1 MTGRFGPLDG
11 PLGASGLGRAMLPAS
26 AQERAREAARAAIPG
41 LDHLVPTAARKPREP
56 VLCGDLAMRI
66 GRDGTWYYQDSP
78 IGRKELVCLF
88 ASVLRREPDG
98 SYWLVTPAEK
108 GRIIVE
114 DVPFIA
120 VELFCSGSCDATLG
134 GHGQVLSFRT
144 NVDQVVSAGEHHP
157 IRVARDA
164 AANPTPYI
172 MVRDGLEARIS
183 RAVYYELVALAVPEV
198 VGGARVIGV
207 WSRNVF
213 FPLGDPEACQ
223 AP

>member
-1 MTGRFGPLDG
+1 MTGRYGPLDG
-11 PLGASGLGRAMLPAS
+11 PLGANRLGRAMLS
-26 AQERAREAARAAIPG
+26 ATDHDRTREAARAAIPG

-108 GRIIVE
+108 GRILVE
-114 DVPFIA
+114 DVPFLA
-120 VELFCSGSCDATLG
+120 VELFCSGACDGGLG
-134 GHGQVLSFRT
+134 RHDQVLSFRT
-144 NVDQVVSAGEHHP
+144 NVDQVVSAGEAHP
-157 IRVARDA
+157 IRVARDLA
-164 AANPTPYI
+164 GNPTPYI
-172 MVRDGLEARIS
+172 MVRDGLEARIN
-183 RAVYYELVALAVPEV
+183 RAVYYELVAMAVPEP
-198 VGGARVIGV
+198 VGGAVVLGV
-207 WSRNVF
+207 WSRNMF
-213 FPLGDPEACQ
+213 FPLGDPELSQ

>member
-1 MTGRFGPLDG
+1 MPSDEVCF
-11 PLGASGLGRAMLPAS
+11 PLGVGARSVVGGSPRDPDEARLG
-26 AQERAREAARAAIPG
+26 G
-41 LDHLVPTAARKPREP
+41 
-56 VLCGDLAMRI
+56 
-66 GRDGTWYYQDSP
+66 
-78 IGRKELVCLF
+78 
-88 ASVLRREPDG
+88 DG
-98 SYWLVTPAEK
+98 SFEHFPSCAAVYRGSKTSELLIVRRQPLGS
-108 GRIIVE
+108 GRIAIF
-114 DVPFIA
+114 PA
-120 VELFCSGSCDATLG
+120 VRQGQHPARRHHSACTELFCSGSCDATLG